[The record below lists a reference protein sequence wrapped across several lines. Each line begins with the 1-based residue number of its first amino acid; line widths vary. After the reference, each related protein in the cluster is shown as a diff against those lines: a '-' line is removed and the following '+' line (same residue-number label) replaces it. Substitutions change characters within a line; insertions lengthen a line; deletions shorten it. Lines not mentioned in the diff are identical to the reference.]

1 MSDLAR
7 EYSMEKSIISTI
19 LKNKEAV
26 KSSDVAMGV
35 SAISKQRLQVLEEV
49 EKLLMIFINEKQLA
63 GDSFSEEMICAKGLE
78 MYNDLLK
85 KDPSLIVE
93 GSDFKASRGWFEK
106 FKRRS
111 GIHNMV

>member
-1 MSDLAR
+1 M
-7 EYSMEKSIISTI
+7 
-19 LKNKEAV
+19 

-63 GDSFSEEMICAKGLE
+63 GDSVSEEMVCAKALE

-85 KDPSLIVE
+85 KDPLLIVE